1 MKNCVILLLA
11 CVALSSC
18 FKDEP
23 LNAECDILSAEVN
36 LGNDWSK
43 VFYNETDTRAVI
55 TGDYASSSIRFTNT
69 LPNADLTA
77 MAPVFTISEGATISP
92 ASGEV
97 LDFSQ
102 GGQEYVVTSQSG
114 KWSRTYLVEF
124 VTPSIDVVENTVEY
138 HFENYS
144 LNESGQY
151 YVWDGDWATANPG
164 FSVANGGTD
173 PDKYPTVPDVNG
185 LEGACVRLTTT
196 STGVWGALVKKPLAA
211 GNLFLGDFDLST
223 ALTNTL
229 ESTHFGIPFNLKP
242 IGFRGYYKFTPG
254 SQITDANGNNVSGED
269 QPAIYARLYRNH
281 DENGNSITLNGTNV
295 KDSPYIIGQA
305 EVEPQVT
312 SDWIYFDI
320 PFEYWED
327 VDMNLLN
334 NMGYNLI
341 MNFSSSK
348 EGATYE
354 GAIGSTLYIDEVSV
368 VVEGE

>member
-1 MKNCVILLLA
+1 MKNSITLLLA
-11 CVALSSC
+11 CLALSSC

-23 LNAECDILSAEVN
+23 LNAECDILTAEVS
-36 LGNDWSK
+36 LGDDWSK
-43 VFYNETDTRAVI
+43 VFYNESDTRATI
-55 TGDYASSSIRFTNT
+55 TSDYASSTINFKNT
-69 LPNADLTA
+69 LPDADLTA
-77 MAPVFTISEGATISP
+77 MAPIFTISEGATISP
-92 ASGEV
+92 ESGTV
-97 LDFSQ
+97 RDFSQ
-102 GGQEYVVTSQSG
+102 GGQTYIVTSQQG
-114 KWSRTYLVEF
+114 EKWTREYTVKFTHPNPETEF
-124 VTPSIDVVENTVEY
+124 

-173 PDKYPTVPDVNG
+173 PDKYPTVPDLNG
-185 LEGACVRLTTT
+185 VEGACVRLTTT

-242 IGFRGYYKFTPG
+242 VGFRGYYKFTPG

-269 QPAIYARLYRNH
+269 RPAIYARLYRNH
-281 DENGNSITLNGTNV
+281 DENGNPFTLNGTNV

-320 PFEYWED
+320 PFDYWED
-327 VDMNLLN
+327 VDMDLLDR
-334 NMGYNLI
+334 MGYSLVV
-341 MNFSSSK
+341 NFSSSK

-354 GAIGSTLYIDEVSV
+354 GAIGSTLYIDEVYII
-368 VVEGE
+368 VEGE